1 MSHEDGGTSWCD
13 SCVGKVVKL
22 TFHYSSPKCI
32 VMGYFS
38 VKEDSNFQTVA
49 PECDFFVIAM
59 SFSVVFFLFSFSCPK
74 TVSFRKPC
82 LAEIFVTCDLLNNAH
97 MVRFLGNISVLI
109 RTHSGHCF
117 TCVPMVSVR
126 FWHFLFHLWSGL
138 SLHLSQFIVF
148 IWKAANR

>member
-32 VMGYFS
+32 VIGYFS

-109 RTHSGHCF
+109 KLTVDIASPVCQWSQWDSG
-117 TCVPMVSVR
+117 TSY
-126 FWHFLFHLWSGL
+126 
-138 SLHLSQFIVF
+138 FIYYLDYLC
-148 IWKAANR
+148 I